1 MILPNP
7 TPPRKTGKAMTLDE
21 ALSRLKALRHEGT
34 WAMNEKNG
42 AEGRQFGVKHGDIRT
57 LAKEIKS
64 DHALALA
71 LWDTGIIEARYLAIL
86 ILKPKA
92 LSPDQVEAMLKSN
105 SFLWVSD
112 WFNNYVLK
120 QHPAKEVLRL
130 KWEHETHP
138 IAARAH
144 WSLTAERVTKDP
156 QGLDLSALL
165 DRLEAEMPTA
175 PAPVQWTMNNTLAA
189 IGINHAPHRPRA
201 LEIGERLGIYRD
213 YPTPKGCTSPF
224 APLWINEMVRRAG

>member
-1 MILPNP
+1 
-7 TPPRKTGKAMTLDE
+7 MTLDE
-21 ALSRLKALRHEGT
+21 ALSRLKALRNDGT
-34 WAMNEKNG
+34 YANNEKNG
-42 AEGRQFGVKHGDIRT
+42 AAGQQFGVKHGDIRT
-57 LAKEIKS
+57 VAKEIKS
-64 DHALALA
+64 DHALAMQ
-71 LWDTGIIEARYLAIL
+71 LWDTGNIDARYLAIL

-105 SFLWVSD
+105 AFLWVSD
-112 WFNNYVLK
+112 WFNSYVLK
-120 QHPAKEVLRL
+120 QHPAKESLRL
-130 KWEHETHP
+130 KWQHDPHP

-156 QGLDLSALL
+156 DGLDLIVLL

-175 PAPVQWTMNNTLAA
+175 PEPVQWTMNNTLAA
-189 IGINHAPHRPRA
+189 IGINHPAHRARA
-201 LEIGERLGIYRD
+201 LDIGERLGIYRN

>member
-1 MILPNP
+1 
-7 TPPRKTGKAMTLDE
+7 MTLTE
-21 ALSRLKALRHEGT
+21 ALSRLAALKNDTT

-42 AEGRQFGVKHGDIRT
+42 AAGRQYGVKHGDIRI

-64 DHALALA
+64 DPALALH
-71 LWDTGIIEARYLAIL
+71 LWDTGNIDARYLAIL
-86 ILKPKA
+86 LMKPKS
-92 LSPDQVEAMLKSN
+92 LSADQVETLLKSN

-112 WFNNYVLK
+112 WFNSYILK
-120 QHPAKEVLRL
+120 QHSAKESLRL

-144 WSLTAERVTKDP
+144 WSLTADRVTKEP
-156 QGLDLSALL
+156 EGLNLTALL
-165 DRLEAEMPTA
+165 DRIEAEMPSA

-189 IGINHAPHRPRA
+189 IGINHPTHRARA
-201 LEIGERLGIYRD
+201 LAVGEALGIYRD

-224 APLWINEMVRRAG
+224 APLWIGEMVRRAG

>member
-1 MILPNP
+1 
-7 TPPRKTGKAMTLDE
+7 MTLTE
-21 ALSRLKALRHEGT
+21 ALSRLAALKNDTT

-42 AEGRQFGVKHGDIRT
+42 AAGRQYGVKHGDIRI

-64 DHALALA
+64 DPALALH
-71 LWDTGIIEARYLAIL
+71 LWDTGNIDARYLAIL
-86 ILKPKA
+86 LMKPKS
-92 LSPDQVEAMLKSN
+92 LSADQVETLLKSN

-112 WFNNYVLK
+112 WFNSYILK
-120 QHPAKEVLRL
+120 QHPAKESLRL

-144 WSLTAERVTKDP
+144 WSLTADRVTKEP
-156 QGLDLSALL
+156 EGLNLTALL
-165 DRLEAEMPTA
+165 DRIEAEMPSA

-189 IGINHAPHRPRA
+189 IGINHPTHRARA
-201 LEIGERLGIYRD
+201 LAVGEALGIYRD

-224 APLWINEMVRRAG
+224 APLWIGEMVRRAG